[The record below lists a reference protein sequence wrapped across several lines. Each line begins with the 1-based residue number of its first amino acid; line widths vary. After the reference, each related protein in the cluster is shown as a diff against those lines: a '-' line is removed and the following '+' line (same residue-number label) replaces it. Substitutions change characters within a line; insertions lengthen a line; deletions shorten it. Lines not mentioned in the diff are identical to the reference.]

1 MDIVEA
7 RHPIPMGDLSIGE
20 ALALWKDK
28 AIWLGFPGAIYELGT
43 QATREF
49 AVQLLREIGS
59 GERLALAMSTENQ
72 VANENLLAL
81 TAILESLELPL
92 TPEAIDRIAR
102 SVV

>member
-1 MDIVEA
+1 
-7 RHPIPMGDLSIGE
+7 MGDLSIGE

-43 QATREF
+43 HATREF

-72 VANENLLAL
+72 VTNENLLAL
-81 TAILESLELPL
+81 TAILENVELPL
-92 TPEAIDRIAR
+92 APEVITRIER
-102 SVV
+102 SLV